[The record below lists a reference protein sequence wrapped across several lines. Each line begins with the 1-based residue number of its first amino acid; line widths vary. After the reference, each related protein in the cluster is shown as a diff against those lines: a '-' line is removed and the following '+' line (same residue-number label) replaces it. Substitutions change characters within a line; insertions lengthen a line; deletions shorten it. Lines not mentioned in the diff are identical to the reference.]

1 MLNLFD
7 DWQRGSI
14 DLVRSQKIAGIKVP
28 TVVINDDGFLPAEV
42 DSPIKQYRKQT
53 GEPLYFDQVQVPRFW
68 QIKGMPVGPRFM
80 I

>member
-28 TVVINDDGFLPAEV
+28 TVVMNDDGFLPAEV
-42 DSPIKQYRKQT
+42 DSPIKQ
-53 GEPLYFDQVQVPRFW
+53 
-68 QIKGMPVGPRFM
+68 
-80 I
+80 